1 MNKIKILS
9 LMLALASF
17 QARADVGEDTS
28 EELLMKDISVEQV
41 ALINTRPPRSSA
53 QPPAVKIW
61 VDRKN
66 RVYPVG
72 SEIVI
77 SARATKDGYLT
88 LISKGSSGKTIQLLP
103 NAEKRDNFIRA
114 GQTVRFPIH
123 GKDTFV
129 FRVDGPRGKEL
140 IKAFFSPSPSSI
152 YGKSAASFNDDF
164 YPASDAPVE
173 LISKDISVELAR
185 PERQGWDAAEVVI
198 DIAP

>member
-1 MNKIKILS
+1 MKKL
-9 LMLALASF
+9 LLTTALLALASF
-17 QARADVGEDTS
+17 QARADVAKDTS
-28 EELLMKDISVEQV
+28 AELLMKDISVEQV
-41 ALINTRPPRSSA
+41 ALINTRPPRSS

-77 SARATKDGYLT
+77 GARATKDGYLT

-114 GQTVRFPIH
+114 GQTVHFPIH

-129 FRVDGPRGKEL
+129 FRVNGPRGKEL
-140 IKAFFSPSPSSI
+140 IKAFFSQSPSSI
-152 YGKSAASFNDDF
+152 YGKSAASFSDDF
-164 YPASDAPVE
+164 FPASDAPVE

-198 DIAP
+198 DIGP